1 MRGISTMLLLAGLV
15 APIASLAQQQ
25 PRMIGVV
32 ANRAELMPLPQPAG
46 SVLVANPAIADV
58 VIEGGNRLFI
68 LGRAP
73 GETQIFVLDM
83 QGATLVNAV
92 VSVRPPAANH
102 MTIIRG
108 TEESHLHCSPRC
120 ASTGV
125 LNVSPIGGAATGTP
139 PPAHQQ

>member
-1 MRGISTMLLLAGLV
+1 MRGIPTMLLLAGLV
-15 APIASLAQQQ
+15 APLASLAQQQ
-25 PRMIGVV
+25 PRMINVV
-32 ANRAELMPLPQPAG
+32 ANRAELVPLQQPAG

-73 GETQIFVLDM
+73 GETQVFVLDM

-92 VSVRPPAANH
+92 VSVRPPGANH

-108 TEESHLHCSPRC
+108 TEESNIYCSPRC

-139 PPAHQQ
+139 PPANQQ